1 MEQRKGSYNEFDN
14 NPIEL
19 QSKQIKGGA
28 PMAKHKRVWNE
39 SQYRRYLAE
48 GRGQGTMETYKPW
61 VQIQDFPSKGI
72 VSRVKGRKT
81 GRVHHLMSN
90 LELGFFYLLDWSE
103 ITSDIREQYPLDD
116 IADAIS
122 VAEEA
127 GIRYPYDKSS
137 GFPYVMTS
145 DFLIT
150 KHDEM
155 VARAVKPSSEL
166 KKPRVREKLEIE
178 RRYWQRR
185 GVSWKLVT
193 EKEIPRTKVRNIE
206 WLCSGMSAYELI
218 ADERQRAAC
227 AAFFIE
233 LYENADLPLAM
244 ILQRVEHD
252 FDLVKGTG
260 ISVFKM
266 LICEK
271 KIVLNLD
278 EEIDLTRTGKQAFYG
293 QHLYQ

>member
-1 MEQRKGSYNEFDN
+1 
-14 NPIEL
+14 
-19 QSKQIKGGA
+19 
-28 PMAKHKRVWNE
+28 MAKHKRVWDE

-48 GRGQGTMETYKPW
+48 GRGQGTMEGYKPW

-103 ITSDIREQYPLDD
+103 ITIDIREQYPLDD

-122 VAEEA
+122 VAEAA
-127 GIRYPYDKSS
+127 GIRYPFDKSS

-150 KHDEM
+150 KNDGI
-155 VARAVKPSSEL
+155 VARAVKPTSEL
-166 KKPRVREKLEIE
+166 EKPRVREKLEIE
-178 RRYWQRR
+178 RRYWQHR
-185 GVSWKLVT
+185 GISWKLVT

-206 WLCSGMSAYELI
+206 WLCSGMTAYEVI
-218 ADERQRAAC
+218 TDEQQRADC
-227 AAFFIE
+227 AAFFME
-233 LYENADLPLAM
+233 LYESGDVPVVM
-244 ILQRVEHD
+244 ILNRLEHD
-252 FDLVKGTG
+252 FNLGEGTG
-260 ISVFKM
+260 ISIFKM

-271 KIVLNLD
+271 KITLDLN
-278 EEIDLTRTGKQAFYG
+278 EEINLTKLGKQEFHG
-293 QHLYQ
+293 QHSYQ